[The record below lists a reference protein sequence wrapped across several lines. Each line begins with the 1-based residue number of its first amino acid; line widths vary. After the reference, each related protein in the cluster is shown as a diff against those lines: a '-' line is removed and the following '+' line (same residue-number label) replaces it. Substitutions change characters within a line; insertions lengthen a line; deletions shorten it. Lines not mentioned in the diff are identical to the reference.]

1 MSGRGK
7 YKALVKVW
15 TERTMLKPHVWYT
28 IVEADGYDDAE
39 HKAKMEAINM
49 VGGYDPEVLWILE
62 VADSDWP
69 IDRADD

>member
-7 YKALVKVW
+7 YQALVKVW
-15 TERTMLKPHVWYT
+15 TERKI
-28 IVEADGYDDAE
+28 IVEADGFDDAE
-39 HKAKMEAINM
+39 HEAKMEATNM

-62 VADSDWP
+62 VADGDWP